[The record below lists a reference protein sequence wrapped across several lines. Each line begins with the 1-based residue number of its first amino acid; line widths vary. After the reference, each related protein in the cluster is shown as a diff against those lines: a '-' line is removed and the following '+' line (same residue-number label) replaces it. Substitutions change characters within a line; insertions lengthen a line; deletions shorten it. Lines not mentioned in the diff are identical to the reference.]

1 MVESLEKRINF
12 VKLIWITGSSASGK
26 TTLASWISQYTKIDM
41 ISKDDIKVSFF
52 ESYGFNTNSEK
63 KRLSCLAESV
73 LHQRIKQC
81 IETNEDVIV
90 DASYSGKKIFYN
102 NEIGHKCEIYWIV
115 CIADPAILA
124 SRYNERIN
132 SLDRHIAL
140 SISNV
145 YPVDVEKTSIC
156 PPISI
161 ELAEALQDKLY
172 IPPGEHKLI
181 IDTTN
186 IDKMFEVLCWQ
197 IIDFCH
203 INRGMT

>member
-12 VKLIWITGSSASGK
+12 VKLIWITGASASGK
-26 TTLASWISQYTKIDM
+26 TTLASWLSQYTQIEM
-41 ISKDDIKVSFF
+41 LSKDDIKVSFF

-73 LHQRIKQC
+73 LYQRIKQY
-81 IETNEDVIV
+81 IEINKDVIV
-90 DASYSGKKIFYN
+90 DASYSGKKIFYS
-102 NEIGHKCEIYWIV
+102 NEIGHKCEIYWVV
-115 CIADPAILA
+115 CIADPAILT

-132 SLDRHIAL
+132 SLDRHISL

-145 YPVDVEKTSIC
+145 YPVDEKKTSIC

-172 IPPGEHKLI
+172 VPHGEHKLI

-186 IDKMFEVLCWQ
+186 IDKIFEVLCRQ

-203 INRGMT
+203 INR